1 VNQKVIQAALEDI
14 ILQYT
19 YPRLDAE
26 VSKHRN
32 HLLKAPF
39 CIHPKTARVCVPVD
53 PSKIDEFDPGS
64 VPTVGEL
71 LAELDKAGGMEVDEE
86 GGARAGELGLY
97 IYIHSTELIS
107 AVDWEKTSLR
117 PYVEMMERHALGLM
131 NETRL
136 AKRAAGKFTQAM
148 QSTPHVTDT
157 PCPGDMNW

>member
-71 LAELDKAGGMEVDEE
+71 LAELDKAGDMEVDEE
-86 GGARAGELGLY
+86 GGVRAGELGLY
-97 IYIHSTELIS
+97 ILNSFNGAENSCRLGENES
-107 AVDWEKTSLR
+107 AALR
-117 PYVEMMERHALGLM
+117 GDD
-131 NETRL
+131 
-136 AKRAAGKFTQAM
+136 GKACIG
-148 QSTPHVTDT
+148 TDE
-157 PCPGDMNW
+157 